1 MAPPR
6 TGPGSH
12 ASDHPGSQPNVRFG
26 VRRVAFVMSAVCP
39 VYPKQQTFPDPL
51 GTSHLCHKQT
61 SARAQWHRLFGWH
74 RPGDGSS
81 AIDED
86 LRDRTQRPILQ
97 PHDRNWLGLNWKF
110 NRQNFERP
118 ILPAQTHNRTG

>member
-1 MAPPR
+1 MESTRAETNKSGGAAGLPLR
-6 TGPGSH
+6 CALQTQVGS
-12 ASDHPGSQPNVRFG
+12 
-26 VRRVAFVMSAVCP
+26 RVMTE
-39 VYPKQQTFPDPL
+39 K
-51 GTSHLCHKQT
+51 CHKQT
-61 SARAQWHRLFGWH
+61 SARAQWHRLFGWN

-118 ILPAQTHNRTG
+118 ILPAQPHNRPGQPPDQAARDNQLQAQMY